1 MIIKGK
7 HTDYTY
13 YGTDVIIAT
22 TDHGYDSSQHVIYL
36 SKDSS
41 NPLSVLSIVCR
52 MERQY
57 A

>member
-13 YGTDVIIAT
+13 YGGDVIIIT
-22 TDHGYDSSQHVIYL
+22 TDMGYAARQGVMYL

-41 NPLSVLSIVCR
+41 NHLSVLSIVCR
-52 MERQY
+52 MEKQY